1 MKYALF
7 ASGLSALL
15 ISHADADERGDKL
28 LREFLTYQSKLEAFS
43 CELALSMEIESPF
56 GPMNMDQKF
65 SFAMQQPNKMAL
77 RGKGGGMMSVDMVSD
92 GENMTTYL
100 PMLSAYMVDDAPKSF
115 AEMNEPD
122 ESDPMGGAGL
132 PGLDSNFLMVTAE
145 NIEKVLSAVESCEFV
160 GEETVEDTKVL
171 HLKITEKGEDGLPNM
186 TTDLWLSNDG
196 KWPFRLKPDM
206 EGMMAMAEEEG
217 GEGADMM
224 EGMEMSVTL
233 DLRDCKAEIK
243 EDAFV
248 FVAPEGSRK
257 VSDFSEAM
265 GGMMEMDAPEE
276 VVPEIEGEKKGGPLE
291 GEPAPE
297 VTLTMLDGTQVPL
310 ASLKGKVVVM
320 DFWATW
326 CGPCKR
332 GMPGLSRITYARRD
346 QGVVFMPVAIADRKE
361 KVEQYVKAFPGSN
374 EGRPLPSAFDEKND
388 IASAFKVGPIPH
400 TLIIDKK
407 GVIRH
412 VHIGFSPDHEKNMA
426 AELDA
431 LIAE

>member
-43 CELALSMEIESPF
+43 CELAVSMEIESPF
-56 GPMNMDQKF
+56 GPTNMDQKF
-65 SFAMQQPNKMAL
+65 SFAMQQPNKIAL
-77 RGKGGGMMSVDMVSD
+77 RGQGGGMMSLDMVSD
-92 GENMTTYL
+92 GKNMTTYL
-100 PMLSAYMVDDAPKSF
+100 PMLSAYMVDEAPKSI
-115 AEMNEPD
+115 AEMKDPD

-132 PGLDSNFLMVTAE
+132 PGLDSNFFMVTPE

-160 GEETVEDTKVL
+160 GEETVEDNKVL

-206 EGMMAMAEEEG
+206 EG
-217 GEGADMM
+217 MM

-265 GGMMEMDAPEE
+265 SGMMEMEKPQE
-276 VVPEIEGEKKGGPLE
+276 VVPEVEEEKKGGPLE
-291 GEPAPE
+291 GEPAPA

-332 GMPGLSRITYARRD
+332 GMPGLSRITYERRD

-374 EGRPLPSAFDEKND
+374 EGRPLPSAFDEEND
-388 IASAFKVGPIPH
+388 IAPAFKVGPIPH

-412 VHIGFSPDHEKNMA
+412 VHIGFSPDHEKTMA

>member
-15 ISHADADERGDKL
+15 ISQADADERGDKL
-28 LREFLTYQSKLEAFS
+28 LREFLTYQSNLKAFS

-65 SFAMQQPNKMAL
+65 SFAMQQPNRIAL

-171 HLKITEKGEDGLPNM
+171 HLKITEKGEAGLPTM
-186 TTDLWLSNDG
+186 TTDLWLSVDG

-206 EGMMAMAEEEG
+206 ESMMAMAEEEG

-243 EDAFV
+243 EDAFA
-248 FVAPEGSRK
+248 FVAPEGARK

-265 GGMMEMDAPEE
+265 GGMMEMDEPQE
-276 VVPEIEGEKKGGPLE
+276 VVPEAEEEKKGGPLE
-291 GEPAPE
+291 GEPAPA

-310 ASLKGKVVVM
+310 VSLKGKVVVM

-332 GMPGLSRITYARRD
+332 GMPGLSRITYERRD

-361 KVEQYVKAFPGSN
+361 KVEQYVKAFPKSN
-374 EGRPLPSAFDEKND
+374 AGRRLPSAFDEKND

-412 VHIGFSPDHEKNMA
+412 VHIGFSPDHEENMA